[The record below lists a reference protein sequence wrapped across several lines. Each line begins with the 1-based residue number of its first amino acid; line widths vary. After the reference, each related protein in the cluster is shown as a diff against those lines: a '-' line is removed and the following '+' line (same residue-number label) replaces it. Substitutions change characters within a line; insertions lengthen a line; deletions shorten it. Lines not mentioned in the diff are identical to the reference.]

1 MNIKNLCYLLLL
13 CAFSI
18 SNANAADVLGGSW
31 ITKNITDPLDREII
45 KPILKETNK
54 MTDPRTYLCGGVKSS
69 ACKKA
74 MGMLNDKLNSELK
87 TTAGKIALAALRDL
101 PKCRLK
107 EALKSTGVISNDCSD
122 KANHWLMRDESGEEA
137 SQGQTEKMT
146 KKTKEEIIKIKTK
159 LINYTEKIAQ
169 SRATDG
175 MAFCV
180 KNLKHN
186 WSLII
191 DSFGCGGYHTGQYLY
206 EACRDIPYGYAD
218 LRRQWAGLCLGVAN
232 RSQDLKSYDADCQV
246 GTMLDKKSADKL
258 AVKTCSAFIFE

>member
-13 CAFSI
+13 CTFPI
-18 SNANAADVLGGSW
+18 SNANADGILGGSW
-31 ITKNITDPLDREII
+31 ITKNIIDPLDRKIL

-54 MTDPRTYLCGGVKSS
+54 ITDPRTYLCGGVKSS

-74 MGMLNDKLNSELK
+74 MGILNDKINKELE

-122 KANHWLMRDESGEEA
+122 KVNHWLMRDESGEEA
-137 SQGQTEKMT
+137 SQRQTEKMT
-146 KKTKEEIIKIKTK
+146 KKTKEEIIQIKRK

-180 KNLKHN
+180 KNLKHY
-186 WSLII
+186 WRFII
-191 DSFGCGGYHTGQYLY
+191 GSSGCGGYHTGQRLY
-206 EACRDIPYGYAD
+206 YTCSDIPYKTIPVSK
-218 LRRQWAGLCLGVAN
+218 QWEGLCLGLAK
-232 RSQDLKSYDADCQV
+232 RSQDLKSYDAVCQV

>member
-1 MNIKNLCYLLLL
+1 M
-13 CAFSI
+13 
-18 SNANAADVLGGSW
+18 
-31 ITKNITDPLDREII
+31 
-45 KPILKETNK
+45 
-54 MTDPRTYLCGGVKSS
+54 GV
-69 ACKKA
+69 
-74 MGMLNDKLNSELK
+74 LNDKLDNELE
-87 TTAGKIALAALRDL
+87 TPVGKIALAALRDL

-122 KANHWLMRDESGEEA
+122 KVNHWLMRDESEEEA

-146 KKTKEEIIKIKTK
+146 KKTKEEIIKIKTE
-159 LINYTEKIAQ
+159 LIHYTEKIAQ

-186 WSLII
+186 WSNLIGW
-191 DSFGCGGYHTGQYLY
+191 SGCGGYQTGQYLY
-206 EACRDIPYGYAD
+206 DGCASIAYGYTD

-246 GTMLDKKSADKL
+246 GTMLNKKSADKL